1 MKQNRKKE
9 DKMIRNRLNELMK
22 IKKVRVKDLNEQLG
36 LSNAAILKIRENTA
50 LQIRYDTL
58 DKLCKFFNV
67 TPNEFFEYTPLDINI
82 ELVTA
87 CDEIEKIKEADKEPN
102 KFITLKFPDIALFVY
117 DDSIKYHYLVEDC
130 KYVPNNL
137 FYISFISAYDFSHDL
152 KEAYPDAQQTDK
164 LIKDWN
170 SLSGGFKNDL
180 KKKLYDFVEKG
191 YGLEKSSCKIIID
204 IDFLDDD
211 SAGSV
216 Y

>member
-1 MKQNRKKE
+1 
-9 DKMIRNRLNELMK
+9 MIRNRLNELMTVK
-22 IKKVRVKDLNEQLG
+22 NVRVKDLHEKLG

-82 ELVTA
+82 NSVTA
-87 CDEIEKIKEADKEPN
+87 CDEIEKIKEADKDPN

-130 KYVPNNL
+130 KYMPNNL

-164 LIKDWN
+164 LIKDWK
-170 SLSGGFKNDL
+170 SLPKGFQTML
-180 KKKLYDFVEKG
+180 KKRLYDFIKRSFE
-191 YGLEKSSCKIIID
+191 LSSTCKLIIS
-204 IDFLDDD
+204 IDFLEDLEDEE
-211 SAGSV
+211 
-216 Y
+216 